1 MFLPFLMLT
10 FNKIKFKIMNT
21 KVFSNWN
28 VFRFVRLAFGIML
41 IFQAVEVRNLWLIIP
56 GIIFIGIALFN
67 AGCERNN
74 CAIPANKK

>member
-1 MFLPFLMLT
+1 MM
-10 FNKIKFKIMNT
+10 T

-74 CAIPANKK
+74 CAIPKNKK